1 MGGKGCTRAGPAL
14 SLASEAPCSRRP
26 LAVVPGW
33 PHRTRAATGS
43 RRPGASTGHGPPR
56 PPQAEHNRSAPGKK
70 KGYPLAAAPRKC
82 VSCPSLL
89 PYLRVVRDADRHGV
103 ALQLGPLVGGRVLD
117 VVRDWEWRVERR
129 GGRRDKRDVS
139 VGGVARV
146 RRERGHIPAAAR
158 AARSRLCLASLGSPQ
173 TLTAPPPAR
182 AWLGNP
188 RGRSPVE
195 RPSPAHSLFAPAAR
209 CLFSLA
215 THKCS
220 STGSARRGRR
230 PPSRGSWRPRPAGP
244 AWTGRG
250 SWRRGARPWW
260 LRAFA

>member
-1 MGGKGCTRAGPAL
+1 VHAGGAGL
-14 SLASEAPCSRRP
+14 SLSLPRRLAPAAPWRSSQGGRTEPGRP
-26 LAVVPGW
+26 QGRVGPGRPQGTGRSG
-33 PHRTRAATGS
+33 PHR
-43 RRPGASTGHGPPR
+43 PST
-56 PPQAEHNRSAPGKK
+56 RSAPGKK

-117 VVRDWEWRVERR
+117 IVRDWEWRVERR

-182 AWLGNP
+182 AWLGNA

-195 RPSPAHSLFAPAAR
+195 RPSPAHSLSRLQRVVSSLSLLTSAHPPGQRAAEGVR
-209 CLFSLA
+209 RA
-215 THKCS
+215 AGH
-220 STGSARRGRR
+220 GARGRQG
-230 PPSRGSWRPRPAGP
+230 PHGQAEGAG
-244 AWTGRG
+244 
-250 SWRRGARPWW
+250 GA
-260 LRAFA
+260 AQGHGG